1 MGTCVNCK
9 YAGRPTYKSP
19 CSECQGYNKYE
30 AVEIRTNGDRFRALS
45 DEDLA
50 VTILCIRH
58 GERPWCDERCGTT
71 GSICE
76 NCITKWLKEPYEEG
90 KHNEQI
96 YHKSGYSGL
105 HG

>member
-19 CSECQGYNKYE
+19 CSECHGYSKHE
-30 AVEIRTNGDRFRALS
+30 SVEIRTNGDRFRALS

-58 GERPWCDERCGTT
+58 GERPWCDESCETT
-71 GSICE
+71 SAICE
-76 NCITKWLKEPYEEG
+76 NCIAKWLKEPYKKGET
-90 KHNEQI
+90 
-96 YHKSGYSGL
+96 
-105 HG
+105 